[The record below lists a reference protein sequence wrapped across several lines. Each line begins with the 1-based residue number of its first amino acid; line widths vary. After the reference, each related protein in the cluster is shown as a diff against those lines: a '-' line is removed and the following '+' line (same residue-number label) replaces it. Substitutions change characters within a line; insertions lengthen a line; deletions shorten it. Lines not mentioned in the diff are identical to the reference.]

1 MYTPGVT
8 SCTFDCLGV
17 PKKTDICET
26 QVLPKST
33 LSNSSKIWLL
43 WRLLKPLLWAMFE
56 CYFVNSSSGPWSIKL
71 IMGPVLLIYMLNAAK
86 LVVYLCSAFI
96 YCSEETTF
104 IQTYLYNAFKFLL
117 SVIISTASTRL
128 WNSYRAS
135 ALCIRFADCPEENSV
150 FIHWMN
156 NLTNVVCGVPTET
169 SRNDDCRRW
178 LAQLPLIC
186 LSIISIIIVYYVSQL
201 GSNKFDDIP
210 PGGGGCTCS
219 KDGLAEETAVSKA
232 VVSGTSKC
240 NGEKVDSDV
249 CKNRNQDVHRSNY

>member
-43 WRLLKPLLWAMFE
+43 WRLLKVWCLHLSTARKRQHLFRLT
-56 CYFVNSSSGPWSIKL
+56 C
-71 IMGPVLLIYMLNAAK
+71 
-86 LVVYLCSAFI
+86 
-96 YCSEETTF
+96 TTPSR
-104 IQTYLYNAFKFLL
+104 KFLL